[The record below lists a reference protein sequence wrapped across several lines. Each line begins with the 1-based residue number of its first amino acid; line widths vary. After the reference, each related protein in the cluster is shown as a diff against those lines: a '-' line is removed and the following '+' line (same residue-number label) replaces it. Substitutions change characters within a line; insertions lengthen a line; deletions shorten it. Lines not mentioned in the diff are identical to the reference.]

1 MKTKANSALIEA
13 INVVY
18 KDSKGQKLSPEN
30 LAQLKPSLR
39 IIAGYLNVTQE
50 QALIFALIVV
60 DSYSGDTVNIN
71 EICRH
76 LDVNTTTVIQYY
88 DAFEKLEERSFLI
101 SKPKRM
107 ESSEII
113 TNKEFIAHH
122 EVANAILKHEECPK
136 IQKKKIISLIDAFGE
151 IYSLVEK
158 LESDDISRGEFKRA
172 MSKLYKE
179 LSRFDFVNKM
189 KVLGLQDVEF
199 AVLVYVV
206 WNVLSGSN
214 GVDVERLTK
223 SMFGSPSER
232 MNFLQELKKS
242 ESDLTKHELLEIVPS
257 RFLNDIALMPTN
269 GLASMLKEHGIKM
282 EINKSSKRSN
292 IIEPSSI
299 GEKNLFYNPAES
311 TQILSVRSMMEDDNY
326 QALMERL
333 SSKNLPT
340 SMNILL
346 YGAPGTGKTESVLQ
360 LARMSGREIM
370 KVEISQ
376 TKSMWFGESE
386 KIIKKVFTDYAEYAK
401 RSAKTP
407 ILLFNEA
414 DAILGNRSELSGS
427 SAVRQTENTIQ
438 NILLE
443 ELENF
448 KGIFFAT
455 TNFATNLDKAFERR
469 FLFKVEFNKPS
480 IEARTQIWMNKLSFL
495 HENDAL
501 VLAQQFELSGGQIE
515 NIVRKSEINFIL
527 NGEIVPLD
535 QLIVFCQEEQIGKSG
550 DRNTIGF

>member
-1 MKTKANSALIEA
+1 MKTKANSVLIEA

-30 LAQLKPSLR
+30 LTKLKPSLR

-76 LDVNTTTVIQYY
+76 LDVNSTTVIQYY
-88 DAFEKLEERSFLI
+88 DSFEKLEERSFLV

-136 IQKKKIISLIDAFGE
+136 IQKKKINNLIDAFGE
-151 IYSLVEK
+151 IYTLIEK
-158 LESDDISRGEFKRA
+158 LENDHLSRAEFRRTLTR
-172 MSKLYKE
+172 SINE
-179 LSRFDFVNKM
+179 LKRFDFIKNM
-189 KVLGLQDVEF
+189 KTIGLNDDEI
-199 AVLVYVV
+199 AILVYVI

-214 GVDVERLTK
+214 GVDVERLIK
-223 SMFGSPSER
+223 EIYGAPSER
-232 MNFLQELKKS
+232 MNFIQDLKQGDN
-242 ESDLTKHELLEIVPS
+242 DLTKHELLEVVPS
-257 RFLNDIALMPTN
+257 RFLNDIELMPTH
-269 GLASMLKEHGIKM
+269 GLASKLKDNGIKM
-282 EINKSSKRSN
+282 EIHKTKRSN

-299 GEKNLFYNPAES
+299 GEKNLFYNPSES
-311 TQILSVRSMMEDDNY
+311 NQISSVRSMMEDENY
-326 QALMERL
+326 TALMERL

-346 YGAPGTGKTESVLQ
+346 YGAPGTGKTESVFQ
-360 LARMSGREIM
+360 LARISGREIM

-386 KIIKKVFTDYAEYAK
+386 KIIKKVFTDYAEYSK
-401 RSAKTP
+401 SSDKTP

-414 DAILGNRSELSGS
+414 DAILGNRSELTGS
-427 SAVRQTENTIQ
+427 SAARQTENTIQ

-455 TNFATNLDKAFERR
+455 TNFANNLDKAFERR

-480 IEARTQIWMNKLSFL
+480 IESRTMIWMNKLSFL
-495 HENDAL
+495 NENDAHI
-501 VLAQQFELSGGQIE
+501 LAQQFDLSGGQIE
-515 NIVRKSEINFIL
+515 NIVRKSEIDFIL
-527 NGEIVPLD
+527 NGEEVPLD
-535 QLIVFCQEEQIGKSG
+535 KLIVFCQEEQISKSNERG
-550 DRNTIGF
+550 VIGF